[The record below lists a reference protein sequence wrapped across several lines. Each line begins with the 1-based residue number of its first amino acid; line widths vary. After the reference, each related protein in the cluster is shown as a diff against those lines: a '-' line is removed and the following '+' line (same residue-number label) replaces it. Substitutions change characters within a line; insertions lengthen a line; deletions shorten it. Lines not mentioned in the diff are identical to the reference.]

1 MTRSVLLWSLN
12 TNNVIMKSTANIK
25 KTVQLHK
32 IKRLPLIQA
41 IIWLQ
46 LLLQIFGL
54 YPFRVVTQPIAKP
67 DVSTKQI
74 PRRRHLRLPQPQTAI
89 TIHKENYKLMFSAVG
104 LSMTLLHLLLITGSW
119 VLIVGSGFS
128 ERHSAQFSVMPT
140 SKLAVIQ
147 RRVISTLIIFSTF
160 LSLIQSLMS
169 RKLMMHRIKLMV
181 RLDRVCS
188 SAGID
193 TVPFYR
199 GFYWKSLIST
209 LAFLVYLATQIY
221 HQTFF
226 YVNGKHQ
233 QFNTISMF
241 IICWI
246 NVMPIIYKQVQAY
259 VFAVYINQIRNHFE
273 LMNRKL
279 LERVFLEESKGQ
291 SIFSWIEEE

>member
-1 MTRSVLLWSLN
+1 
-12 TNNVIMKSTANIK
+12 
-25 KTVQLHK
+25 
-32 IKRLPLIQA
+32 
-41 IIWLQ
+41 
-46 LLLQIFGL
+46 
-54 YPFRVVTQPIAKP
+54 
-67 DVSTKQI
+67 
-74 PRRRHLRLPQPQTAI
+74 
-89 TIHKENYKLMFSAVG
+89 
-104 LSMTLLHLLLITGSW
+104 
-119 VLIVGSGFS
+119 
-128 ERHSAQFSVMPT
+128 
-140 SKLAVIQ
+140 
-147 RRVISTLIIFSTF
+147 
-160 LSLIQSLMS
+160 MS

-291 SIFSWIEEE
+291 SILSWIEEE